1 MENDPKKW
9 LSYSLIPFKLHE
21 LIFRGKGHFWPNLCY
36 VKGQSKVENNCK
48 FVIY

>member
-1 MENDPKKW
+1 MENDPKRW
-9 LSYSLIPFKLHE
+9 LSYSLIPFKLYK